1 MCQKGKII
9 MGKLQTLIA
18 FTTSLQAF
26 VNIIAKSNV
35 TDNDIAHL
43 CELDEEVKENCKVVR
58 NLLKGV
64 PPEVSPVPVTELT
77 GPSINM
83 QELLDAL
90 REFKPAGPTVPQ
102 RVTEPV
108 TDQAETEAT
117 ETEAETEESTDD
129 QPTVMP
135 KESEE
140 FPGYYYTKYPDTLVD
155 RAGSV
160 LSKSSNGKWK
170 ERKIK
175 KKNGGGCKVN
185 VGHGENV
192 KYVSLARI
200 VLETFVG
207 EDPERPNPWHKDG
220 DFTNCHLENLEWSD
234 RFQWL
239 MNGVTTKN
247 RKSNKAKKSKA
258 KKTTPE
264 VEAEPVVEAEI
275 EVKTEGEAGEEPVEV
290 IAPTEPTVEYS
301 IKGGLEIKNPSTTPA
316 PLDYL
321 CLTKDIN
328 GTREKCK
335 VLINN
340 GITAADNNAAIVL
353 TYMMEGMSSTG
364 DIRKAMYRDF
374 GKPLYITN
382 NFITRLVNRIIYRD
396 EIAKLFD

>member
-1 MCQKGKII
+1 
-9 MGKLQTLIA
+9 
-18 FTTSLQAF
+18 
-26 VNIIAKSNV
+26 
-35 TDNDIAHL
+35 
-43 CELDEEVKENCKVVR
+43 
-58 NLLKGV
+58 
-64 PPEVSPVPVTELT
+64 
-77 GPSINM
+77 
-83 QELLDAL
+83 
-90 REFKPAGPTVPQ
+90 
-102 RVTEPV
+102 
-108 TDQAETEAT
+108 
-117 ETEAETEESTDD
+117 
-129 QPTVMP
+129 
-135 KESEE
+135 
-140 FPGYYYTKYPDTLVD
+140 LVD
-155 RAGSV
+155 KAGSV
-160 LSKSSNGKWK
+160 LSKSTNGKWK

-175 KKNGGGCKVN
+175 RKNDGGCKVN

-192 KYVSLARI
+192 KYVSLARLI
-200 VLETFVG
+200 LETFVG
-207 EDPERPNPWHKDG
+207 DDPSKPNPWHKDG
-220 DFTNCHLENLEWSD
+220 DLANCHLENLEWSD

-239 MNGVTTKN
+239 MNGITTKN
-247 RKSNKAKKSKA
+247 RKPKKSKKTSKNEKA
-258 KKTTPE
+258 KKTTPATPE

-275 EVKTEGEAGEEPVEV
+275 EVKTAKEPVEE
-290 IAPTEPTVEYS
+290 ITPAEPTVEYS
-301 IKGGLEIKNPSTTPA
+301 IKGGLEIKNPSTTPT